1 MSVAHGKSDERFR
14 GFSYTEGGEVGSL
27 ARKGSSCRLQGARFE
42 SGNERAPTTD
52 PGAAELRGERG
63 FYWGEKVEANGQ
75 LGNDHRDP
83 EWRGGAISPGR
94 GARKKGQ
101 CVAALSNAGSRS
113 PSDGDL
119 GLCRGLSELEATP
132 KTPAELS

>member
-27 ARKGSSCRLQGARFE
+27 ARKGSSCRLQEARFE
-42 SGNERAPTTD
+42 SGYERAPTTD

-75 LGNDHRDP
+75 LRNDHGRP
-83 EWRGGAISPGR
+83 ER
-94 GARKKGQ
+94 
-101 CVAALSNAGSRS
+101 
-113 PSDGDL
+113 
-119 GLCRGLSELEATP
+119 
-132 KTPAELS
+132 